1 MIAGVADTHTA
12 IWHLFDDPMLSP
24 AARKFTLPRVAAL
37 DDAAEARQKIALSP
51 ISLAEVVYLIEKRRL
66 PMAAYTD
73 LRNALRNPN
82 HVLEEAPF
90 TMEVVEAM
98 QRVAR
103 SEVPDMPD
111 RIVAATAVYLGVPVI
126 SRDRRIRT
134 ADLRTVW

>member
-24 AARKFTLPRVAAL
+24 AARKFI
-37 DDAAEARQKIALSP
+37 DDAAAARQKIALSP

-66 PMAAYTD
+66 PMTAYTD
-73 LRNALRNPN
+73 LRKALSNPN

-126 SRDRRIRT
+126 SRDRRIRS
-134 ADLRTVW
+134 ADLGTVW

>member
-73 LRNALRNPN
+73 LRKALGNPN

-103 SEVPDMPD
+103 
-111 RIVAATAVYLGVPVI
+111 RG
-126 SRDRRIRT
+126 SRY
-134 ADLRTVW
+134 A

>member
-1 MIAGVADTHTA
+1 MTAGVADTHTA
-12 IWHLFDDPMLSP
+12 IWHLFDDPMLSQ
-24 AARKFTLPRVAAL
+24 AARKFTN
-37 DDAAEARQKIALSP
+37 DAAEARQKIALSP

-73 LRNALRNPN
+73 LRKALGNPN

-103 SEVPDMPD
+103 SEVPDVPD
-111 RIVAATAVYLGVPVI
+111 RIVAATAVYLCVPVI
-126 SRDRRIRT
+126 SRHRRIRS

>member
-1 MIAGVADTHTA
+1 MIAGVADTHAA
-12 IWHLFDDPMLSP
+12 IWHLFDDPMLSL
-24 AARKFTLPRVAAL
+24 AARKFI

-51 ISLAEVVYLIEKRRL
+51 ISLAEVLYLIEKRRL
-66 PMAAYTD
+66 PMAAYTN

-126 SRDRRIRT
+126 SRDRRIRS
-134 ADLRTVW
+134 ADLLTVW